1 MFERTNFFT
10 CATRL
15 HGTMQILLQIAILS
29 TVQKHVQFYGY
40 RVNERRIRASFCQFK
55 GKGENQHQTLPTCG
69 VDFGIQ
75 TRATLVGG
83 ACSYHCVTLASQ
95 HPSVFE

>member
-40 RVNERRIRASFCQFK
+40 RVNERRIRASFC
-55 GKGENQHQTLPTCG
+55 HQTLPTCG

-83 ACSYHCVTLASQ
+83 ACSYHCVTLASE